1 MQPSDDVWTSR
12 AARREEWRVGT
23 WQWARRAFI
32 CITLIGGVA
41 LGSLALWAIAHVV
54 RAVLLVVIAALLA
67 YALAPIVSWLRQW
80 LPRWLALLVVYIGLL
95 VIVGL
100 FGYLVVTA
108 AIAQLTTVV
117 AQARVFLTPGQHG
130 TAAPYILLLERL
142 GLSRAQIAA
151 GIQGMASQLETIGHD
166 VVPVLTGLANGTLD
180 MILILVLSVYLLM
193 DGARVG
199 RWLRTGTPRRY
210 RPRITSFLNTF
221 QRVVGGYIR
230 GQLLLSVLIGVLV
243 GGGMAVLQVPYA
255 LLLGLMAF
263 VLEFI
268 PILGTLVSGVV
279 CVLVALTNGWLLALI
294 VLAYFVVV
302 HVIEGDVVGPRI
314 VGRAVG
320 LHPVVSIVAL
330 IAGAELFGLWGALFA
345 APVAGVAQAVIVDFW
360 HEWRMAH
367 SSEFADDTPREGM
380 DNAGI
385 AGVSGAPVNAMVGAA
400 EGTSTSVVPTGAEI
414 GTDVVPRHPPLHGSG
429 ASGRHD
435 D

>member
-1 MQPSDDVWTSR
+1 MRRSDDVWESR
-12 AARREEWRVGT
+12 VARSEEWRAGT

-41 LGSLALWAIAHVV
+41 LGSLALWAVAHVV

-67 YALAPIVSWLRQW
+67 YALAPIVSWLRRW
-80 LPRWLALLVVYIGLL
+80 LPRWLALLVAYIGLL
-95 VIVGL
+95 VVVGL

-130 TAAPYILLLERL
+130 TAAPFILLLERL
-142 GLSRAQIAA
+142 GLSRTQIDA
-151 GIQGMASQLETIGHD
+151 GIQRVAVQLETIGHD
-166 VVPVLTGLANGTLD
+166 VVPVLTGLVNGTLD
-180 MILILVLSVYLLM
+180 TVLILVLSVYLFI

-230 GQLLLSVLIGVLV
+230 GQLLLSALIGVLV

-268 PILGTLVSGVV
+268 PILGTLASGAV
-279 CVLVALTNGWLLALI
+279 CVLIALTHGWLLALI
-294 VLAYFVVV
+294 VLAYFIVV
-302 HVIEGDVVGPRI
+302 HVIEGDIVGPRI

-345 APVAGVAQAVIVDFW
+345 APVAGVVQAVIVDFW
-360 HEWRMAH
+360 YEWRRAH
-367 SSEFADDTPREGM
+367 GSEFADDTPRADI
-380 DNAGI
+380 DNASV
-385 AGVSGAPVNAMVGAA
+385 AGVPTAA
-400 EGTSTSVVPTGAEI
+400 
-414 GTDVVPRHPPLHGSG
+414 HP
-429 ASGRHD
+429 
-435 D
+435 

>member
-1 MQPSDDVWTSR
+1 MRRSDDVWESR
-12 AARREEWRVGT
+12 VARSEEWRAGT

-41 LGSLALWAIAHVV
+41 LGSLALWAVAHVV

-67 YALAPIVSWLRQW
+67 YALAPIVSWLRRW
-80 LPRWLALLVVYIGLL
+80 LPHWLALLVAYIGLL
-95 VIVGL
+95 VVVGL

-130 TAAPYILLLERL
+130 TAAPFILLLERL
-142 GLSRAQIAA
+142 GLSRAQIDA
-151 GIQGMASQLETIGHD
+151 GIQRVAVQLETIGHD
-166 VVPVLTGLANGTLD
+166 VVPVLTGLVNGTLD
-180 MILILVLSVYLLM
+180 TVLILVLSVYLLI

-230 GQLLLSVLIGVLV
+230 GQLLLSALIGVLV

-268 PILGTLVSGVV
+268 PILGTLASGAV
-279 CVLVALTNGWLLALI
+279 CVLIALTHGWLLALI
-294 VLAYFVVV
+294 VLAYFIVV
-302 HVIEGDVVGPRI
+302 HVIEGDIVGPRI

-345 APVAGVAQAVIVDFW
+345 PPVAGVVQAVIVDFW
-360 HEWRMAH
+360 YEWRRAH
-367 SSEFADDTPREGM
+367 GSEFADDTPRADADR
-380 DNAGI
+380 DNAGV
-385 AGVSGAPVNAMVGAA
+385 AGVDA
-400 EGTSTSVVPTGAEI
+400 
-414 GTDVVPRHPPLHGSG
+414 HP
-429 ASGRHD
+429 
-435 D
+435 